1 MIYGS
6 WLILAI
12 LVGVYANGKG
22 KSGFLYFILS
32 VLLSPLVGFLIAVIS
47 EDNEKELVEQ
57 GKKRKCLN
65 CGELIRPEAKVC
77 QFCNSKII
85 NDIIETT
92 IQEDNDKFKIS
103 FQIKNENS
111 WDVIKTKLFV
121 YYKKQNIEN
130 IISDKEMSWML
141 GGDEG
146 VKGYIQAT
154 LNEDI
159 ITIES
164 FKLLKPDIDIINSET
179 KQKEEEK
186 TVQKNNS
193 TDKLI
198 ELGKLL
204 EKDLITKEE
213 FDKEKKK
220 ILED

>member
-1 MIYGS
+1 MIYVS

-12 LVGVYANGKG
+12 LVGVYAKGKG

-32 VLLSPLVGFLIAVIS
+32 VILSPLVGFLIAIIS
-47 EDNEKELVEQ
+47 GDNEEELVEQ
-57 GKKRKCLN
+57 GKKRKCSN

-77 QFCNSKII
+77 KFCNSEII
-85 NDIIETT
+85 DGIIKTT
-92 IQEDNDKFKIS
+92 TQEDNDKFKIS

-111 WDVIKTKLFV
+111 WNNIKTKLFA

-130 IISDKEMSWML
+130 IISEKEMSWML
-141 GGDEG
+141 GGNEG

-159 ITIES
+159 IIIES
-164 FKLLKPDIDIINSET
+164 FKLPKPDIEIINSET

-204 EKDLITKEE
+204 EKELITKEE
-213 FDKEKKK
+213 FEEEKKK
-220 ILED
+220 ILAS